1 MKPRL
6 DCLPLSEEDTAIWHL
21 VVDRFYRIRRA
32 PRYAFTGL
40 WSGSL
45 TQGRRDADLMLYL
58 TSTHVDIR
66 PGTEEKYR
74 YVWRLS
80 HAFQGIPTV
89 GNEDVA

>member
-6 DCLPLSEEDTAIWHL
+6 QSAPLTREDWDIWDQVNWMWSPDNLL
-21 VVDRFYRIRRA
+21 VWTYEASLRA
-32 PRYAFTGL
+32 D
-40 WSGSL
+40 
-45 TQGRRDADLMLYL
+45 RRDADLMLYL
-58 TSTHVDIR
+58 TSAHVDIR

-89 GNEDVA
+89 RNEDVA